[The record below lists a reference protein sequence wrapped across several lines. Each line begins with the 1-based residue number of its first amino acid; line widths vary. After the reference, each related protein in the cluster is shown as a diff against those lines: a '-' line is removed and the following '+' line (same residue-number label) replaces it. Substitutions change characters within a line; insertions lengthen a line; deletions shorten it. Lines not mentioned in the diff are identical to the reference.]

1 MKRALKKQETIVIKN
16 LNDATIS
23 HVVRFALADEALQ
36 QRCDE
41 VLCMHCSNCSWMAG
55 RGALMGFCNRYARI
69 VYHRNDTGT
78 AHEDWCEVQH
88 CDAYPADGGN

>member
-1 MKRALKKQETIVIKN
+1 
-16 LNDATIS
+16 
-23 HVVRFALADEALQ
+23 
-36 QRCDE
+36 
-41 VLCMHCSNCSWMAG
+41 MAG

-69 VYHRNDTGT
+69 VYHRNETGT